1 MFYYGLSL
9 QVSLE
14 FIGLSFIGWIVFTA
28 GFGLYKKW
36 YDYLYSGFSNKN
48 QTARTNA
55 VSKNERKNRY
65 SNKPQT
71 HTHTHTGKWLYT
83 GTGIAYL
90 VSKVSSLIFRT
101 DIIRASVDA
110 QCTKSHVIRVYNAT
124 KLSENS

>member
-71 HTHTHTGKWLYT
+71 RTHTHTGKWLYT
-83 GTGIAYL
+83 
-90 VSKVSSLIFRT
+90 

-110 QCTKSHVIRVYNAT
+110 LYLYALVKSHVIRVYNAT